1 MRNLEKVNN
10 VVLKGDMEEANYKP
24 QMLTEYAQ
32 NPFIEALPP
41 IFSEDDVLNRF
52 MVTPRISEQDKKSE
66 ANIRYHVLKRVK
78 NFIQPLP
85 IHFEVERRLS
95 TLIRRGYLARNPI
108 DKSFLERIRLLHQL
122 REDEEQSH
130 KYIDE
135 RLNHIRSTADS
146 LSIIGI
152 SGIGKT
158 TSIERLLLMYPQ
170 VIKHEVYEQ
179 QPFNKTQIVWLKID
193 CPYDGSLSTLCK
205 SFFKAIDDLLGTR
218 YLEKFGYLNRVTS
231 TMLLHMTSLAS
242 MYGIGVLVIDE
253 IQHLL
258 HAKND
263 QEEMLNFFVTLSNT
277 VGIPTVLIGT
287 SKAQQLFK
295 GNFRQARRAAS
306 DGAIIWDRMAKDSE
320 EWVFFL
326 ETLWELQCL
335 KTHSELTE
343 DVKKTFYEECQGITS
358 VAVNLFIL
366 TQERA
371 LFDENNEN
379 EIITSKL
386 LKQTAKKDMKIIQPM
401 LNAIRNNDFAA
412 MYRYEDIMINLDE
425 LMINHKRNI
434 QYVGKVKAAMN
445 ERQNTLAYKKQEKIE
460 SLSVEVAAIG
470 IFDSL
475 SSNEVLNATKKI
487 VEDAPINTD
496 ENVLKAQLIPNLI
509 ELNEKAKEKKKQRD
523 TSNRI
528 LLLPDLREQAL
539 KQKKHPY
546 DLLLRQ
552 GYIKQP
558 IIELTNLTNI
568 MEDKI

>member
-1 MRNLEKVNN
+1 MSSLEKMTNG
-10 VVLKGDMEEANYKP
+10 VLKGNFEEAEYKE
-24 QMLTEYAQ
+24 QKLSEYSE

-41 IFSEDDVLNRF
+41 IFSEDDVMDRF
-52 MVTPRISEQDKKSE
+52 MVTPRITKQDKQS
-66 ANIRYHVLKRVK
+66 ATNIRYHVLKRIK

-95 TLIRRGYLARNPI
+95 TLIRRGYLARNPL
-108 DKSFLERIRLLHQL
+108 DKTFLERIRVLHQL
-122 REDEEQSH
+122 RENEENAH

-135 RLNHIRSTADS
+135 RLNYIRSTADS

-158 TSIERLLLMYPQ
+158 TAIERLLLMYPQ
-170 VIKHEVYEQ
+170 VIKHEKYKE
-179 QPFNKTQIVWLKID
+179 QPFNRTQIVWLKID

-306 DGAIIWDRMAKDSE
+306 EGSIIWDRMGEDSE
-320 EWVFFL
+320 EWEFFL

-335 KTHSELTE
+335 KTYSELTE
-343 DVKKTFYEECQGITS
+343 DVKKTFYSECQGITS

-366 TQERA
+366 AQERA
-371 LFDENNEN
+371 LYDESNEEERLN
-379 EIITSKL
+379 VRV
-386 LKQTAKKDMKIIQPM
+386 LKKTAKEDMKIIQPM
-401 LNAIRNNDFAA
+401 LNAIRKNDFRAI
-412 MYRYEDIMINLDE
+412 YKYEDIMINLDE
-425 LMINHKRNI
+425 LMQSHKQSTEYEGRI
-434 QYVGKVKAAMN
+434 KEAMK
-445 ERQNTLAYKKQEKIE
+445 ERKNTLAYKRQELIGG
-460 SLSVEVAAIG
+460 LSEEVAAIG
-470 IFDSL
+470 IFD
-475 SSNEVLNATKKI
+475 VLTPRDIKEATKKL
-487 VEDAPINTD
+487 VENSPIETD
-496 ENVLKAQLIPNLI
+496 YNLLKIQLIPNLI
-509 ELNEKAKEKKKQRD
+509 ELNEKVKEKKVKVV
-523 TSNRI
+523 SSGKVLP
-528 LLLPDLREQAL
+528 LLDAREKAL
-539 KQKKHPY
+539 KQKKHVY
-546 DLLLRQ
+546 EGLKEEN
-552 GYIKQP
+552 YIKNP
-558 IIELTNLTNI
+558 MVEFFVTL
-568 MEDKI
+568 E

>member
-1 MRNLEKVNN
+1 MRNLEEMNKVI
-10 VVLKGDMEEANYKP
+10 LKGDMEEANYKP
-24 QMLTEYAQ
+24 QQLTEYTQ

-41 IFSEDDVLNRF
+41 IFSEDDVLERF
-52 MVTPRISEQDKKSE
+52 MVTPRISEQDKQSE
-66 ANIRYHVLKRVK
+66 TNIRYHVLKRVK

-95 TLIRRGYLARNPI
+95 TLIRRGYLARNPL
-108 DKSFLERIRLLHQL
+108 DKSFLERIRALHHL
-122 REDEEQSH
+122 REDEEQAH

-158 TSIERLLLMYPQ
+158 TAIERLLLMYPQ
-170 VIKHEVYEQ
+170 VIKHQVYEDK
-179 QPFNKTQIVWLKID
+179 PFNKTQIVWLKID

-306 DGAIIWDRMAKDSE
+306 DGAIIWDRMDEQSE
-320 EWVFFL
+320 EWEFFL

-335 KTHSELTE
+335 KTHSPLTE
-343 DVKKTFYEECQGITS
+343 DVRKTFYEKCQGITS

-366 TQERA
+366 AQERA
-371 LFDENNEN
+371 LFDENNED
-379 EIITSKL
+379 EVITSKV

-412 MYRYEDIMINLDE
+412 MYKYEDIMINLDE
-425 LMINHKRNI
+425 LMMNHKRNT
-434 QYVGKVKAAMN
+434 QYEGKIKAAMR
-445 ERQNTLAYKKQEKIE
+445 ERQNMLEYKRNDMIE
-460 SLSVEVAAIG
+460 GLNEEIAAIG
-470 IFDSL
+470 IFTNITSRKIQQIVIEIVER
-475 SSNEVLNATKKI
+475 SPSNEEYNSIKSKIISKLIALNEVSKKHDTSTKKI
-487 VEDAPINTD
+487 SLPLLYLRD
-496 ENVLKAQLIPNLI
+496 KAIKNDNNPYEFFEREGI
-509 ELNEKAKEKKKQRD
+509 IKKVIFELF
-523 TSNRI
+523 
-528 LLLPDLREQAL
+528 
-539 KQKKHPY
+539 
-546 DLLLRQ
+546 
-552 GYIKQP
+552 
-558 IIELTNLTNI
+558 
-568 MEDKI
+568 

>member
-1 MRNLEKVNN
+1 
-10 VVLKGDMEEANYKP
+10 MEVANYKP
-24 QMLTEYAQ
+24 QLLTEYAR
-32 NPFIEALPP
+32 NPFIESLPP
-41 IFSEDDVLNRF
+41 IFSEDEVLDRF
-52 MVTPRISEQDKKSE
+52 MVTPRISEEDKQSE
-66 ANIRYHVLKRVK
+66 TNIRYHVLKRVK

-95 TLIRRGYLARNPI
+95 TLIRRGYLARNPL
-108 DKSFLERIRLLHQL
+108 DKSFLERIGALHKL
-122 REDEEQSH
+122 REDEVEAH

-135 RLNHIRSTADS
+135 RLNYMRSTADS

-158 TSIERLLLMYPQ
+158 TAIERLLLMYPQ
-170 VIKHEVYEQ
+170 VIKHEIYEL

-306 DGAIIWDRMAKDSE
+306 DGAIIWDRMTEDSE
-320 EWVFFL
+320 EWEFFL

-335 KTHSELTE
+335 KTRSELTE
-343 DVKKTFYEECQGITS
+343 DVKKTFYKECQGITS

-366 TQERA
+366 AQERA
-371 LFDENNEN
+371 LFDEANRDER
-379 EIITSKL
+379 ITPKVI
-386 LKQTAKKDMKIIQPM
+386 KKTAREDMKIIQPM
-401 LNAIRNNDFAA
+401 MNALRTNDLKA
-412 MYRYEDIMINLDE
+412 MYKYEDIMINLDD
-425 LMINHKRNI
+425 LMINHKKNTE
-434 QYVGKVKAAMN
+434 YEGKIKEAME
-445 ERQNTLAYKKQEKIE
+445 ERQNTLQYKRLEITE
-460 SLSVEVAAIG
+460 ILSYEIASLG
-470 IFDSL
+470 IFDT
-475 SSNEVLNATKKI
+475 LNPNDIRKLVSKI
-487 VEDAPINTD
+487 VDNQPIESEYN
-496 ENVLKAQLIPNLI
+496 NLKLEAIQSAMT
-509 ELNEKAKEKKKQRD
+509 LNQKKKKLNP
-523 TSNRI
+523 TFKSE
-528 LLLPDLREQAL
+528 LLPLLMLRSKAL
-539 KQKKHPY
+539 ERKQHPHE
-546 DLLLRQ
+546 LLKVN
-552 GYIKQP
+552 GYVKPFLEELIK
-558 IIELTNLTNI
+558 
-568 MEDKI
+568 

>member
-1 MRNLEKVNN
+1 MKSLEKINN
-10 VVLKGDMEEANYKP
+10 IVLKGDTEHADYKS
-24 QMLTEYAQ
+24 QMLSEYAQ
-32 NPFIEALPP
+32 NPYIEALPP
-41 IFSEDDVLNRF
+41 IFSEDDVLERF
-52 MVTPRISEQDKKSE
+52 MVTPRITERDKQSET
-66 ANIRYHVLKRVK
+66 NIRYHVLKRIK

-95 TLIRRGYLARNPI
+95 TLIRRGYLARNPL
-108 DKSFLERIRLLHQL
+108 DKTFLERIRTLHEL
-122 REDEEQSH
+122 RENEEQAH

-158 TSIERLLLMYPQ
+158 TAIERLLLMYPQ
-170 VIKHEVYEQ
+170 VINHDSYQEQ
-179 QPFNKTQIVWLKID
+179 LFNRIQIVWLKID

-218 YLEKFGYLNRVTS
+218 YLEKYGYLNRVTS

-306 DGAIIWDRMAKDSE
+306 DGSIIWDRMAKDSE
-320 EWVFFL
+320 EWEFFL

-335 KTHSELTE
+335 KSYSELT
-343 DVKKTFYEECQGITS
+343 DSVKEAFYEECQGITS

-366 TQERA
+366 AQERV
-371 LFDENNEN
+371 LFDDNNNNEL
-379 EIITSKL
+379 ITYKV
-386 LKQTAKKDMKIIQPM
+386 LKQTAKKDMQIIQPM
-401 LNAIRNNDFAA
+401 LDAIRKNDFAA
-412 MYRYEDIMINLDE
+412 MYKYEDIIINLDE
-425 LMINHKRNI
+425 LMMSHKRNTE
-434 QYVGKVKAAMN
+434 YEGKVKEAMK
-445 ERQNTLAYKKQEKIE
+445 ERQNTLEYKRQEMIQA
-460 SLSVEVAAIG
+460 LSEEVAAIG
-470 IFDSL
+470 IFDALTSNNITKVAKKL
-475 SSNEVLNATKKI
+475 VEHSSI
-487 VEDAPINTD
+487 DVEYSI
-496 ENVLKAQLIPNLI
+496 LKAQLISDLI
-509 ELNEKAKEKKKQRD
+509 ELNKVANEKKEKVNC
-523 TSNRI
+523 SNRSTI
-528 LLLPDLREQAL
+528 LVAFREQAL
-539 KQKKHPY
+539 KQNKHPY
-546 DLLLRQ
+546 EVLEKNNF
-552 GYIKQP
+552 IKNP
-558 IIELTNLTNI
+558 IVEFYS
-568 MEDKI
+568 

>member
-1 MRNLEKVNN
+1 MRNLEKMNN
-10 VVLKGDMEEANYKP
+10 AVLKGDMEVANYKP
-24 QMLTEYAQ
+24 QLLTEYSQ

-41 IFSEDDVLNRF
+41 IFSEDNVLDRF
-52 MVTPRISEQDKKSE
+52 MVIPRISEQDKQSE
-66 ANIRYHVLKRVK
+66 TNIRYHVLKRVK

-95 TLIRRGYLARNPI
+95 TLIRRGYLARNPL
-108 DKSFLERIRLLHQL
+108 DKTFFERIRMLHEL
-122 REDEEQSH
+122 REDEEQAH

-158 TSIERLLLMYPQ
+158 TAIERLLLMYPQ
-170 VIKHEVYEQ
+170 VIKHEIYEQ
-179 QPFNKTQIVWLKID
+179 QPFNRTQIVWLKID

-306 DGAIIWDRMAKDSE
+306 DGAIIWDRMAEDSE
-320 EWVFFL
+320 EWEFFL

-335 KTHSELTE
+335 KTCSELTDE
-343 DVKKTFYEECQGITS
+343 VKKTFYEECQGITS
-358 VAVNLFIL
+358 VAVILFIL
-366 TQERA
+366 AQERA
-371 LFDENNEN
+371 LFDESNED
-379 EIITSKL
+379 EIITEKV
-386 LKQTAKKDMKIIQPM
+386 LKQTAQKDMKIIQPM
-401 LNAIRNNDFAA
+401 LNAIRNNDFAS
-412 MYRYEDIMINLDE
+412 MYKYEDIMINLDE
-425 LMINHKRNI
+425 LMMNHKRNT
-434 QYVGKVKAAMN
+434 QYEGKVKAAMK
-445 ERQNTLAYKKQEKIE
+445 ERQNTVAYKQQEMIE
-460 SLSVEVAAIG
+460 SLSMEVAAIG
-470 IFDSL
+470 IFESL
-475 SSNEVLNATKKI
+475 TSNEIVQATKKI
-487 VEDAPINTD
+487 IENAPINTD
-496 ENVLKAQLIPNLI
+496 ENVLKAQLIQFLI
-509 ELNEKAKEKKKQRD
+509 EMNGKAKEKKKHKS
-523 TSNRI
+523 TSNQVVLP
-528 LLLPDLREQAL
+528 LLDLRERAL
-539 KQKKHPY
+539 KQKEHPY
-546 DLLLRQ
+546 VLLKKQ
-552 GYIKQP
+552 SFIKV
-558 IIELTNLTNI
+558 IYEDF
-568 MEDKI
+568 MEV

>member
-1 MRNLEKVNN
+1 MNN
-10 VVLKGDMEEANYKP
+10 VVLKGDMEEADYKL
-24 QMLTEYAQ
+24 QLLNEYSQ

-41 IFSEDDVLNRF
+41 IFSEDDVLDRF
-52 MVTPRISEQDKKSE
+52 IVTPRISEQDKQSE
-66 ANIRYHVLKRVK
+66 INIRYHVLKRVK

-95 TLIRRGYLARNPI
+95 TLIRRGYLGRNPL
-108 DKSFLERIRLLHQL
+108 DKTFFERIRMLHEL
-122 REDEEQSH
+122 REDEKQSH

-158 TSIERLLLMYPQ
+158 TAIERLLLMYPQ
-170 VIKHEVYEQ
+170 VIKHEIYDQ
-179 QPFNKTQIVWLKID
+179 MPFNRTQIVWLKID

-205 SFFKAIDDLLGTR
+205 SFFKAVDDLLGTR

-306 DGAIIWDRMAKDSE
+306 DGAIIWDRMSEDSE
-320 EWVFFL
+320 EWEFFL

-335 KTHSELTE
+335 KARSELTAE
-343 DVKKTFYEECQGITS
+343 VRKAFYEECQGITS

-366 TQERA
+366 AQERA
-371 LFDENNEN
+371 LFDENNNN
-379 EIITSKL
+379 ELITVKV
-386 LKQTAKKDMKIIQPM
+386 LKQTAQKDMQIIQPM
-401 LNAIRNNDFAA
+401 LNAIRHNDFAA
-412 MYRYEDIMINLDE
+412 MYKYEDIMINLDE
-425 LMINHKRNI
+425 LMMNHKREHH
-434 QYVGKVKAAMN
+434 YEGKLKTAMK
-445 ERQNTLAYKKQEKIE
+445 ERKNSVAYKQHEIVE
-460 SLSVEVAAIG
+460 SLSVEVGALG

-475 SSNEVLNATKKI
+475 SSNDIVKATKRI
-487 VEDAPINTD
+487 VNNVPIDTD
-496 ENVLKAQLIPNLI
+496 EKFLKAQLIQELI
-509 ELNEKAKEKKKQRD
+509 EMNKKEEKKKKPAHTQ
-523 TSNRI
+523 SKVLS
-528 LLLPDLREQAL
+528 LLDMRVDAL
-539 KQKKHPY
+539 KQKAHPY
-546 DLLLRQ
+546 EVFKKNDF
-552 GYIKQP
+552 IKSP
-558 IIELTNLTNI
+558 FIEFH
-568 MEDKI
+568 M

>member
-1 MRNLEKVNN
+1 MGKTNDM
-10 VVLKGDMEEANYKP
+10 VVLKGDFEKAVYKE
-24 QMLTEYAQ
+24 QFLNEYTN

-41 IFSEDDVLNRF
+41 IFNEDDVLERF
-52 MVTPRISEQDKKSE
+52 MVTPRISEQDKLSE
-66 ANIRYHVLKRVK
+66 TNIRYHVLKRVR

-95 TLIRRGYLARNPI
+95 TLIRRGYLARNPL
-108 DKSFLERIRLLHQL
+108 DRTFLERVRVLHEL
-122 REDEEQSH
+122 REEEEAAH

-135 RLNHIRSTADS
+135 RLNYIRSTADS

-158 TSIERLLLMYPQ
+158 TAIERLLLMYPQ
-170 VIKHEVYEQ
+170 VIKHEEYKG
-179 QPFNKTQIVWLKID
+179 QPFNRTQIVWLKID

-218 YLEKFGYLNRVTS
+218 YLEKYGYLNRVTS

-258 HAKND
+258 HSKNE

-287 SKAQQLFK
+287 SKAQKLFK

-306 DGAIIWDRMAKDSE
+306 DGAIIWDRMDENSE
-320 EWVFFL
+320 EWEFFL

-343 DVKKTFYEECQGITS
+343 ETKKAFYYECQGITA

-366 TQERA
+366 AQERV
-371 LFDENNEN
+371 LFDEDNPA
-379 EIITSKL
+379 EIITPQV
-386 LKQTAKKDMKIIQPM
+386 LKKTAREDMQTIQPM
-401 LNAIRNNDFAA
+401 MTAIRTNNFAD
-412 MYRYEDIMINLDE
+412 MMKYEDIMINLDE
-425 LMINHKRNI
+425 VMLNHKRNTEMTGRI
-434 QYVGKVKAAMN
+434 QEAFK
-445 ERQNTLAYKKQEKIE
+445 ERQNTIEYKRQDMIGN
-460 SLSVEVAAIG
+460 LSVEVAALG

-475 SSNEVLNATKKI
+475 KENDIKKLAQNI
-487 VEDAPINTD
+487 VEGNPLDTEFNQLKSDVIQQAIALNQQRKEQKSKPKPQNTD
-496 ENVLKAQLIPNLI
+496 VLPLLALRKKALEKKQHPYELLKA
-509 ELNEKAKEKKKQRD
+509 
-523 TSNRI
+523 S
-528 LLLPDLREQAL
+528 
-539 KQKKHPY
+539 
-546 DLLLRQ
+546 
-552 GYIKQP
+552 GYIKNP
-558 IIELTNLTNI
+558 LE
-568 MEDKI
+568 EFY

>member
-1 MRNLEKVNN
+1 MSNLEKMNN
-10 VVLKGDMEEANYKP
+10 FVLKGDVEEANYKP
-24 QMLTEYAQ
+24 QMLIEYTE

-41 IFSEDDVLNRF
+41 IFSEDDVLVRF
-52 MVTPRISEQDKKSE
+52 MVTPRISEQDKQSE
-66 ANIRYHVLKRVK
+66 TNIRYHVLKRVK

-95 TLIRRGYLARNPI
+95 ALIRRGYLARNPL
-108 DKSFLERIRLLHQL
+108 DKSFLERIRVLHQL
-122 REDEEQSH
+122 REDQEQAH

-135 RLNHIRSTADS
+135 RLNYIRSTADS

-158 TSIERLLLMYPQ
+158 TAIERLLLMYPQ
-170 VIKHEVYEQ
+170 VIKHEVYGQ

-258 HAKND
+258 HAKDD

-306 DGAIIWDRMAKDSE
+306 DGAIIWDRMAEDSE
-320 EWVFFL
+320 EWKFFL

-335 KTHSELTE
+335 KTCSELTE
-343 DVKKTFYEECQGITS
+343 DIKKTFYEECQGITS

-371 LFDENNEN
+371 LFDENNEQ
-379 EIITSKL
+379 EIITSKV

-401 LNAIRNNDFAA
+401 LNAIRNNDFTA
-412 MYRYEDIMINLDE
+412 MYKYEDIMISLDE
-425 LMINHKRNI
+425 LMMNHKRNT
-434 QYVGKVKAAMN
+434 QYEGKVKAAMK
-445 ERQNTLAYKKQEKIE
+445 ERQDTLEYKRRDIIE
-460 SLSVEVAAIG
+460 NLSIDVISLG
-470 IFDSL
+470 IFIDL
-475 SSNEVLNATKKI
+475 PNTEIKRVIKRI
-487 VEDAPINTD
+487 VGHHSIDLGYVKMKEKVIT
-496 ENVLKAQLIPNLI
+496 ELI
-509 ELNEKAKEKKKQRD
+509 ELKKGSVKVIKKDKNNNGLLLNLKNHAVKKQLH
-523 TSNRI
+523 I
-528 LLLPDLREQAL
+528 YEVL
-539 KQKKHPY
+539 KFKN
-546 DLLLRQ
+546 
-552 GYIKQP
+552 YIKNP
-558 IIELTNLTNI
+558 LEEIL
-568 MEDKI
+568 

>member
-1 MRNLEKVNN
+1 MRNLEKTNN
-10 VVLKGDMEEANYKP
+10 VVLKGDYEEADYKSQSLP
-24 QMLTEYAQ
+24 EYEN

-41 IFSEDDVLNRF
+41 IFSEDDVLDRF
-52 MVTPRISEQDKKSE
+52 MITPRISKEDKQKDV
-66 ANIRYHVLKRVK
+66 NIRYHVLKRVK

-95 TLIRRGYLARNPI
+95 TLIRRGYLARNPL
-108 DKSFLERIRLLHQL
+108 DKTFFERLKVLHEL
-122 REDEEQSH
+122 REDEEQAH

-135 RLNHIRSTADS
+135 RLNYIRSTADS

-158 TSIERLLLMYPQ
+158 TAIERLLLMYPQ
-170 VIKHEVYEQ
+170 VIKHDIYKEV
-179 QPFNKTQIVWLKID
+179 PFNRTQIVWLKID

-306 DGAIIWDRMAKDSE
+306 DGAIIWDRMVEESE
-320 EWVFFL
+320 EWEFFL
-326 ETLWELQCL
+326 ETLWKLQCL

-343 DVKKTFYEECQGITS
+343 DVKKIFYDECQGITS

-366 TQERA
+366 AQERV
-371 LFDENNEN
+371 LFDEQNET
-379 EIITSKL
+379 EKITSKVIQ
-386 LKQTAKKDMKIIQPM
+386 KTAKEDMKIIQPM

-412 MYRYEDIMINLDE
+412 MYKYEDIMINLDE
-425 LMINHKRNI
+425 LMMNHKKNT
-434 QYVGKVKAAMN
+434 QYEGKVQAAMK
-445 ERQNTLAYKKQEKIE
+445 ERQNTLSYKRKELIE
-460 SLSVEVAAIG
+460 GLSLEAASLG
-470 IFDSL
+470 IFDLL
-475 SSNEVLNATKKI
+475 SSTDILKATEKI
-487 VEDAPINTD
+487 VGDTPVDMD
-496 ENVLKAQLIPNLI
+496 EIVLKTKLIPYLIEMNKKVKERKKSTFTNNNVLP
-509 ELNEKAKEKKKQRD
+509 
-523 TSNRI
+523 
-528 LLLPDLREQAL
+528 LLSLREQATN
-539 KQKKHPY
+539 QKRHCYELFKLN
-546 DLLLRQ
+546 D
-552 GYIKQP
+552 YIK
-558 IIELTNLTNI
+558 NI
-568 MEDKI
+568 NEFY

>member
-1 MRNLEKVNN
+1 MEKTNN
-10 VVLKGDMEEANYKP
+10 VVLKGEYEEAVYKP
-24 QMLTEYAQ
+24 QFLPEYEK

-41 IFSEDDVLNRF
+41 IFNEDDVLERF
-52 MVTPRISEQDKKSE
+52 MVTPRISKEDKQKE

-95 TLIRRGYLARNPI
+95 TLLRRGYLARNPL
-108 DKSFLERIRLLHQL
+108 DKTFFERIRVLHEL
-122 REDEEQSH
+122 REDEEQAH

-135 RLNHIRSTADS
+135 RLNYIRSTADS

-158 TSIERLLLMYPQ
+158 TAIERLLLMYPQ
-170 VIKHEVYEQ
+170 VIKHDIYKGE
-179 QPFNKTQIVWLKID
+179 PFNRTQIVWLKID

-306 DGAIIWDRMAKDSE
+306 DGAIIWDRMDEESE
-320 EWVFFL
+320 EWDFFL
-326 ETLWELQCL
+326 ETLWKLQCL
-335 KTHSELTE
+335 KTRAELTE

-366 TQERA
+366 AQERV
-371 LFDENNEN
+371 LFDEHNEEEN
-379 EIITSKL
+379 LTSKVIR
-386 LKQTAKKDMKIIQPM
+386 KTAKEDMKIIQPM
-401 LNAIRNNDFAA
+401 LKTIRNNDFAA
-412 MYRYEDIMINLDE
+412 MYKYEDIMINLDD
-425 LMINHKRNI
+425 LMMNHKKST
-434 QYVGKVKAAMN
+434 QYEGKVRAAMK
-445 ERQNTLAYKKQEKIE
+445 ERQNTLEYKRKELIE
-460 SLSVEVAAIG
+460 GLSLEAASLG

-475 SSNEVLNATKKI
+475 SSKQLIKVTKKF
-487 VEDAPINTD
+487 VEDAPVDTD
-496 ENVLKAQLIPNLI
+496 ENIIKAQVIRNLM
-509 ELNEKAKEKKKQRD
+509 ELNGKIKEKKQQED
-523 TSNRI
+523 TSNK
-528 LLLPDLREQAL
+528 LLLLLNLREQAI
-539 KQKKHPY
+539 KQNKHPY
-546 DLLLRQ
+546 DLLLEQ

-558 IIELTNLTNI
+558 IIELTNILEN
-568 MEDKI
+568 KI

>member
-1 MRNLEKVNN
+1 MRNLEKINN
-10 VVLKGDMEEANYKP
+10 LVLKGDFEEADYKE
-24 QMLTEYAQ
+24 QALSEYSN

-41 IFSEDDVLNRF
+41 IFSEDDILERF
-52 MVTPRISEQDKKSE
+52 MVTPRITEQDKQSE
-66 ANIRYHVLKRVK
+66 TNIRYHVLKRIK

-95 TLIRRGYLARNPI
+95 TLIRRGYLARNPL
-108 DKSFLERIRLLHQL
+108 DKAFLERIRVLHQL
-122 REDEEQSH
+122 REDEKEAH

-135 RLNHIRSTADS
+135 RLNYIRSTADS

-158 TSIERLLLMYPQ
+158 TAIERLLLMYPQ
-170 VIKHEVYEQ
+170 VIKHEVYEG
-179 QPFNKTQIVWLKID
+179 QPFNRTQIVWLKID

-258 HAKND
+258 HSKND

-306 DGAIIWDRMAKDSE
+306 EGSIIWDRMAEDSE
-320 EWVFFL
+320 EWEFFF
-326 ETLWELQCL
+326 ETLWEFQCL
-335 KTHSELTE
+335 KTRSELTE
-343 DVKKTFYEECQGITS
+343 DVKKTFYEESQGITS

-366 TQERA
+366 AQERA
-371 LFDENNEN
+371 LFDEANADE
-379 EIITSKL
+379 KL
-386 LKQTAKKDMKIIQPM
+386 TPKVIKKTAREDMKIIQPM
-401 LNAIRNNDFAA
+401 MNALRKNDLKA
-412 MYRYEDIMINLDE
+412 MYKYEDIMINLDE

-434 QYVGKVKAAMN
+434 EYEGRIKEAMK
-445 ERQNTLAYKKQEKIE
+445 ERQNTMQYKRQDTIE
-460 SLSVEVAAIG
+460 NLNVEVASIG
-470 IFDSL
+470 IFDALTSK
-475 SSNEVLNATKKI
+475 EIHKVVEKI
-487 VEDAPINTD
+487 VSESAIHIDF
-496 ENVLKAQLIPNLI
+496 NVLKSQAIKELM
-509 ELNEKAKEKKKQRD
+509 ELNQRAMERKEKSVPSTK
-523 TSNRI
+523 
-528 LLLPDLREQAL
+528 LLPLIDIRERAL

-546 DLLLRQ
+546 ELLVSH
-552 GYIKQP
+552 GYIKNTLK
-558 IIELTNLTNI
+558 EFY
-568 MEDKI
+568 